1 MQVREGGKGGRSEGC
16 GARGQIKKSRRVTMT
31 PPCSINIIVSRAKKK
46 NLHAFR
52 PSEGPLAGADL
63 SGQQRELQAGEAPVT
78 ADPRRKPGVI
88 RCHGCKLGAWLP
100 WLWGMWGFVW
110 RY

>member
-46 NLHAFR
+46 TYMHFAQVRVHSRAQISRGSNVSSRLER
-52 PSEGPLAGADL
+52 LPLL
-63 SGQQRELQAGEAPVT
+63 L
-78 ADPRRKPGVI
+78 I
-88 RCHGCKLGAWLP
+88 HGGSRA
-100 WLWGMWGFVW
+100 
-110 RY
+110 